1 MKHLLSISSR
11 DLFKLILIGSA
22 GFYVPISILMGVLA
36 LFEVVPANLN
46 GESYVGLTGFFIQV
60 AFSPLLVLLL
70 ASMKWFILIIGIK
83 LFNFAAKVVGRRS
96 PV

>member
-1 MKHLLSISSR
+1 MKHLLSISSK

-36 LFEVVPANLN
+36 LFAVAPANLN
-46 GESYVGLTGFFIQV
+46 GETYVGLSGFFIQV

-70 ASMKWFILIIGIK
+70 AFMKWIILIIGIK
-83 LFNFAAKVVGRRS
+83 IFNFVVKVVSRRK
-96 PV
+96 PI